1 MGVRYAAQV
10 FGMVQGADRSG
21 DPKNR
26 LKDPNVSLGEEQEEE
41 MKCWRGIHYSG
52 IEDYESAIRNM
63 ETLFPYQKRQMSE
76 EVWNRIRGK
85 IENYLGRP
93 IRTKQQLR
101 EDHKNHRNAKFL
113 EKDDPHMVP

>member
-1 MGVRYAAQV
+1 
-10 FGMVQGADRSG
+10 MVQGADRSD

-101 EDHKNHRNAKFL
+101 EDHQNHRNAKFL